1 MSNRLKKEEGKR
13 TGGSA
18 ASLGFMI
25 TMFALL
31 LIATISFMYGIG
43 PGHEVLTYDETD
55 SLKEAI
61 GPCTDDDYKLEQ
73 VVVLSRHNIRSP
85 LSGVG
90 SALDTITPH
99 KWHEWSSDASE
110 LSVRGGVLETEMGE
124 YFRKYLEDEGLF
136 EKNYMPDDKAVR
148 IYSNSK
154 QRTIA
159 TARYFSA
166 GLLPACNF
174 EVENHAEFD
183 TMDPVFNPQLTF
195 VSEEYDKAVKDEIHE
210 MFDEKINGLE
220 DNYKLL
226 STVIDVTDSED
237 YKNGK
242 FTGFD
247 TKDSEFTLEEGKEPS
262 VSGSLKTA
270 CSVSDALVLQY
281 YEESDKKKAAFGH
294 NISDKDWEDI
304 SEIKDVY
311 GDVLFTTKLVSVN
324 VAHPL
329 LVEIDK
335 ELNEGGRKFTYLVG
349 HDSNLGSVLAALDTA
364 DYSLPE
370 AIEKKTPI
378 GSKLVISKW
387 KNSLGNEVISL
398 DLVYQKT
405 DQLRGLTLLDKN
417 NPPAIYN
424 LKIKGIAADENGCY
438 RLEDFMKRLNDAI
451 DRYDVIVDEYGLDA
465 AA

>member
-13 TGGSA
+13 DSGSS

-43 PGHEVLTYDETD
+43 PGHEALTYDETD

-61 GPCTDDDYKLEQ
+61 GPCADDDYKLEQ

-85 LSGVG
+85 LSGAG

-99 KWHEWSSDASE
+99 KWHEWSSEASE

-166 GLLPACNF
+166 GLLPACNS

-195 VSEEYDKAVKDEIHE
+195 VSDEYDKAVKDEIHE

-220 DNYKLL
+220 DNY
-226 STVIDVTDSED
+226 
-237 YKNGK
+237 
-242 FTGFD
+242 
-247 TKDSEFTLEEGKEPS
+247 
-262 VSGSLKTA
+262 
-270 CSVSDALVLQY
+270 
-281 YEESDKKKAAFGH
+281 
-294 NISDKDWEDI
+294 
-304 SEIKDVY
+304 
-311 GDVLFTTKLVSVN
+311 
-324 VAHPL
+324 
-329 LVEIDK
+329 
-335 ELNEGGRKFTYLVG
+335 
-349 HDSNLGSVLAALDTA
+349 
-364 DYSLPE
+364 
-370 AIEKKTPI
+370 
-378 GSKLVISKW
+378 
-387 KNSLGNEVISL
+387 
-398 DLVYQKT
+398 
-405 DQLRGLTLLDKN
+405 
-417 NPPAIYN
+417 
-424 LKIKGIAADENGCY
+424 
-438 RLEDFMKRLNDAI
+438 
-451 DRYDVIVDEYGLDA
+451 
-465 AA
+465 